1 MAHGVSVS
9 KASSTLVDLAEQ
21 VQKTIEEHGNK
32 GLQLVEEIRVVSRKN
47 LEALVEAMKLKTRE
61 KRMEF
66 FDPAR
71 ELLLEPSNEWFAF
84 FTLQF

>member
-9 KASSTLVDLAEQ
+9 KASSTLVGLAEQ
-21 VQKTIEEHGNK
+21 VQRTIEEHGKK
-32 GLQLVEEIRVVSRKN
+32 GLQLVEEIRVISREN
-47 LEALVEAMKLKTRE
+47 LEALVESMKLKTRE
-61 KRMEF
+61 KRTEF
-66 FDPAR
+66 FDASR